1 MGSVQRTGLAA
12 VAAMTEPK
20 MNKVMSYQ
28 KQHSSTS
35 PGIAANPMLVV
46 VRVLHRQFS
55 VTVNAENIEDAENL
69 VSSICEPVDF
79 QIMNV
84 VRIK

>member
-1 MGSVQRTGLAA
+1 MKL
-12 VAAMTEPK
+12 
-20 MNKVMSYQ
+20 
-28 KQHSSTS
+28 STVS
-35 PGIAANPMLVV
+35 PAFANTMLVV

-55 VTVNAENIEDAENL
+55 VTVNAETIEDAENL

-84 VRIK
+84 VKIK